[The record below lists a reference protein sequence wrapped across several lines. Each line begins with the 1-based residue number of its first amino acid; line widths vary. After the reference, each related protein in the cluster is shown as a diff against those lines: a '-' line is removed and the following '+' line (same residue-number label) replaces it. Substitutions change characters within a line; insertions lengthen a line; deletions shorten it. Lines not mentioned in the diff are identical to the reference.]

1 MRKKI
6 IVKCKN
12 VELPQ
17 HLVQPQSRS
26 LTGNITDA
34 QKFHNFSFWRRKKRH
49 FPQTRFH
56 ARMVTKIISYS
67 NLINE
72 QKPFLYST
80 AVSVL
85 VWISVF
91 FFERRVSSTIMP
103 IRLFLQEEVLCFF
116 MSHPRLRKIYS
127 WLFSCLFNLTET
139 DPYPNTIDCLGLHSC
154 VCRLSLC
161 PSSRKNCLSMLIS
174 FRSVQ
179 RFSRKSVTDR
189 LKQLVSN
196 L

>member
-1 MRKKI
+1 MLLAFWFNNYLHSSGCSHQYKCGHIHNNYYMLPIKSHPIYWQTNRAGFQFVYYMLKKI

-116 MSHPRLRKIYS
+116 YVTSEVKEDI
-127 WLFSCLFNLTET
+127 F
-139 DPYPNTIDCLGLHSC
+139 
-154 VCRLSLC
+154 
-161 PSSRKNCLSMLIS
+161 LII
-174 FRSVQ
+174 
-179 RFSRKSVTDR
+179 
-189 LKQLVSN
+189 
-196 L
+196 

>member
-127 WLFSCLFNLTET
+127 WLFSCLFNLTENR
-139 DPYPNTIDCLGLHSC
+139 PLSKHY
-154 VCRLSLC
+154 RLPGATLMSV
-161 PSSRKNCLSMLIS
+161 SVIAMS
-174 FRSVQ
+174 FLEKELPVHANFIQ
-179 RFSRKSVTDR
+179 IGAAV
-189 LKQLVSN
+189 
-196 L
+196 